1 MNLNLEL
8 SNGDERLQN
17 VVMENTDNTQFDE
30 EEKGSNKRKL
40 CSDKSKNQIK
50 MKIISLLGDFYK
62 KN

>member
-1 MNLNLEL
+1 
-8 SNGDERLQN
+8 
-17 VVMENTDNTQFDE
+17 MENTDNTQFDE